1 MKTFR
6 TSFVLSKVQI
16 IRTSSR
22 NRSSSS
28 EYVLTMLNK
37 MRKERGSQTLASVNQ
52 HPGWV
57 LDDRMAVVLF
67 HRYYYDQGLQKVSP
81 ADKPRIQLQVVLN
94 DDNSTTF
101 LFSNPEGKESQMKD
115 REKVKDWLIQLLPKF
130 KIKISK
136 ELEEKNRI
144 LKENPLVLQ
153 LYKELV
159 IPEVVSSEVFWT
171 EFAPPLI
178 KVSEPEEKQV
188 VGVSSGFLAEIK
200 PQADGVNDLRVNLT
214 KNMIDSIFRTYPAV
228 QKKKLNNVL
237 RFSYTKLMFA
247 TKLFWSHLPFRTRSF
262 TFPTF
267 TQKKCLFDP
276 QRKLDPLL
284 LTTIIKGPLGWVAQ
298 GKISWLENASSKDY
312 YWIVNKKKLH
322 ALSLRELMV
331 KTEQQVP
338 FTQHSVNVLKTTS
351 HAKEGTNGENG
362 AASTVNG
369 QSGLETDVVPSK
381 KARLQEAT
389 EIDDLEGGPL
399 PDEALIAKS
408 KLKINRVDRYLNGP
422 TVSTETNREIEV
434 ETELNLPLSRAV
446 SLWCM
451 ENAWAHLITSTAST
465 MALRELSIGGKLMS
479 CSALDSIA
487 ANISE
492 EIQNE
497 LRELYRAVCELL
509 RHFWSTLTTQ
519 QPGGD
524 EKILIVFESLI
535 NFQKK
540 KLKPFEDK
548 EVINTNITR
557 HLQCLLQIADKKF
570 KRWDEMRQK

>member
-1 MKTFR
+1 MASEDILLMVPFVRHKKIDGSLYVMETRIGWIPEGKETFAI
-6 TSFVLSKVQI
+6 SHNYI
-16 IRTSSR
+16 DI
-22 NRSSSS
+22 
-28 EYVLTMLNK
+28 K
-37 MRKERGSQTLASVNQ
+37 M
-52 HPGWV
+52 
-57 LDDRMAVVLF
+57 
-67 HRYYYDQGLQKVSP
+67 QKVSP

-228 QKKKLNNVL
+228 QKKYEALVPRKMTATS
-237 RFSYTKLMFA
+237 FWEKFIHSYYFQREREKDDIFNECAKTEDMDFV
-247 TKLFWSHLPFRTRSF
+247 RDVRSGV
-262 TFPTF
+262 
-267 TQKKCLFDP
+267 K
-276 QRKLDPLL
+276 DPLSD
-284 LTTIIKGPLGWVAQ
+284 LT
-298 GKISWLENASSKDY
+298 
-312 YWIVNKKKLH
+312 
-322 ALSLRELMV
+322 
-331 KTEQQVP
+331 
-338 FTQHSVNVLKTTS
+338 
-351 HAKEGTNGENG
+351 
-362 AASTVNG
+362 
-369 QSGLETDVVPSK
+369 
-381 KARLQEAT
+381 RL
-389 EIDDLEGGPL
+389 
-399 PDEALIAKS
+399 
-408 KLKINRVDRYLNGP
+408 
-422 TVSTETNREIEV
+422 V
-434 ETELNLPLSRAV
+434 ETEFATDNESIESQPSLFQPL
-446 SLWCM
+446 
-451 ENAWAHLITSTAST
+451 
-465 MALRELSIGGKLMS
+465 LR
-479 CSALDSIA
+479 
-487 ANISE
+487 SE

-548 EVINTNITR
+548 LKAQRESVDAANITR